1 MSRGFASKTTDGEV
15 QRCRRCWAQEIRS
28 SSAGVGIISFEGISA
43 VREAFAHLQHQ
54 QYADLLAR
62 ALSLAEGRAR

>member
-1 MSRGFASKTTDGEV
+1 MLGARDT
-15 QRCRRCWAQEIRS
+15 S